1 MSYIHVKVAVIF
13 VRFTLKLK
21 SRHFSRNPGHRIS
34 RKFMRTDRM
43 TKRLV
48 ALCGYLRLQNKYVSE
63 GREAGDHFPVP
74 EVQPLRATSQRHI
87 LAALPRVLLLW
98 SKLTCVATPARCR
111 RSTKVP
117 SPPPCCLRSFSIS
130 NDEIP
135 MLLILSATKI
145 FYRQVQ
151 DSAVPCFMTVTRQT
165 SQFH

>member
-1 MSYIHVKVAVIF
+1 MF

-21 SRHFSRNPGHRIS
+21 SRQILVQIPGIEFLENS
-34 RKFMRTDRM
+34 CGRTEWRGCWSLFAV
-43 TKRLV
+43 TLP
-48 ALCGYLRLQNKYVSE
+48 LRLQNKYISE
-63 GREAGDHFPVP
+63 GREDGDHFPVP
-74 EVQPLRATSQRHI
+74 EVQPLRATSQMHI

-98 SKLTCVATPARCR
+98 SKLTCVATPARC

-151 DSAVPCFMTVTRQT
+151 DSAVPCFMTVTRLT